1 MKGRNED
8 ALKSLQ
14 WLRGTR
20 YDCQAEVDL
29 LKSEQ
34 QELEANSTNLGQALM
49 RTESLR
55 SAFIAIGL
63 MFFQQMSGINAVIF
77 YTSDIFRD
85 SGTSIDA
92 KISTIIVGSIQVVST
107 FVSSLVVDK
116 LGRRLLLLVS
126 IVVMG
131 ICLCGLGVF
140 FYLKDEGSDAI
151 DSLEWLPITS
161 LCVFM
166 VAFSLGFGPVPWLM
180 AGELFAPDIKGFL
193 GAIAGTT
200 NWLLAFVITKFF
212 TNLKD
217 AIGNGPTFWLFMG
230 FCVVGFVFVI
240 SFVPETKGK
249 SFHQIQNEIKHQCIQ
264 MVDYTP
270 DEPPTVPEKVPA

>member
-1 MKGRNED
+1 
-8 ALKSLQ
+8 
-14 WLRGTR
+14 
-20 YDCQAEVDL
+20 
-29 LKSEQ
+29 
-34 QELEANSTNLGQALM
+34 M

-77 YTSDIFRD
+77 YSNTIFKD
-85 SGTSIDA
+85 SGSDLDPGV
-92 KISTIIVGSIQVVST
+92 STIIVGVIQVVAT

-116 LGRRLLLLVS
+116 LGRRLLLLFS

-140 FYLKDEGSDAI
+140 FYLLDANSDAI
-151 DSLEWLPITS
+151 GSLGWLPITS
-161 LCVFM
+161 LCLFM

-193 GAIAGTT
+193 GAIAGTF

-212 TNLKD
+212 ANFKE
-217 AIGNGPTFWLFMG
+217 AMGNGPTFWLFMV
-230 FCVVGFVFVI
+230 FCAIGFVFVLL
-240 SFVPETKGK
+240 FVPETKGK
-249 SFHQIQNEIKHQCIQ
+249 SFQAIQDQIKYQCVQ
-264 MVDYTP
+264 MRDYTP
-270 DEPPTVPEKVPA
+270 TDEAVPEKVPA